1 MKYKKNVL
9 ENGLTVITVPMPD
22 SFSATALVLV
32 ETGSKYET
40 KEKNGISHFL
50 EHMCFKG
57 TKKRPHAI
65 DISKELDGVG
75 AQYNAFTSQEYTG
88 YWAKANYRKL
98 AKIFDV
104 VSDIYLNP
112 VFDEREIEKEKGVI
126 VEEINMYE
134 DAPARHIQDI
144 FMTLLYGDQPAGWNI
159 AGEKKTVVKF
169 TKEDFMSYRA
179 LHYVPRATTVVIAG
193 RFNEKEVM
201 SMVQKRFAKTPAG
214 HKGTKPRVMEKQS
227 SPQVLVEYKKTDQTH
242 LVLGV
247 RSYGITHKKSATLS
261 VMASILGGGMSSRL
275 FQKLREEMGV
285 GYYVRA
291 TNDAYTDHGVFQVS
305 AGVDTKR
312 VFEVVEAVLGELRR
326 LRDDL
331 VPADELQK
339 VKDHMEG
346 GIYLGLEGSD
356 SRAEFYGSQEILK
369 HKTETPSEI
378 IAKLRAVSAQ
388 DVRRVARD
396 IFKDNILNLAV
407 IGPFKDKKPFERAL
421 KF

>member
-1 MKYKKNVL
+1 MKYKKKVL
-9 ENGLTVITVPMPD
+9 KNGLTVITVPMED
-22 SFSATALVLV
+22 SFSTTALVLV

-57 TKKRPHAI
+57 TKKRPRAI
-65 DISKELDGVG
+65 DISRELDGVG
-75 AQYNAFTSQEYTG
+75 AQYNAFTGQEYTG

-98 AKIFDV
+98 GKIFDV

-112 VFDEREIEKEKGVI
+112 VFDEGEIEKEKGVI

-144 FMTLLYGDQPAGWNI
+144 FMALLYGDQPAGWNI

-169 TKEDFMSYRA
+169 TKSDFASYRA
-179 LHYVPRATTVVIAG
+179 SHYVPRATTVVIAG
-193 RFNEKEVM
+193 RFNEKKALD
-201 SMVQKRFAKTPAG
+201 MVEKRFAKVPAG
-214 HKGTKPRVMEKQS
+214 TKGAKVGVVEQQVSPR
-227 SPQVLVEYKKTDQTH
+227 VLVEYKKTDQAH

-247 RSYGITHKKSATLS
+247 RSFGITHKHNPVLS
-261 VMASILGGGMSSRL
+261 VMATVLGGGMSSRL

-312 VFEVVEAVLGELRR
+312 VLEVIEAVLGELRR
-326 LRDDL
+326 LRDEL

-346 GIYLGLEGSD
+346 GMYLGLESSD
-356 SRAEFYGSQEILK
+356 NRADFYGSQYILK
-369 HKTETPSEI
+369 HKMETPSEVMEKI
-378 IAKLRAVSAQ
+378 RSVTAQ
-388 DVRRVARD
+388 EIRVVARE
-396 IFKDNILNLAV
+396 IFTDTVLNLAI
-407 IGPFKDKKPFERAL
+407 IGPFKDKKPFERVL